1 MITLA
6 VPAWRSD
13 RASEKMSNQEGPT
26 FFDAK
31 LAAVWQFVTRAQ
43 RRQLGIDSQNAAGTL
58 MDFEQTIWQLRVAGA
73 DIVAIDGDQNEVPR
87 KHNEHVQELEQFRY
101 CTEQNLA
108 EITEKLNSLIG
119 YVGGWKP
126 PQALG

>member
-1 MITLA
+1 
-6 VPAWRSD
+6 
-13 RASEKMSNQEGPT
+13 
-26 FFDAK
+26 
-31 LAAVWQFVTRAQ
+31 
-43 RRQLGIDSQNAAGTL
+43 
-58 MDFEQTIWQLRVAGA
+58 MDLEQTIWQLRVAGA

-87 KHNEHVQELEQFRY
+87 KHHEHVQELEQFRY

-126 PQALG
+126 DAARFSHDRTVCKNCGADPRSADGPLAGLPV

>member
-1 MITLA
+1 VITLA
-6 VPAWRSD
+6 VS
-13 RASEKMSNQEGPT
+13 G
-26 FFDAK
+26 
-31 LAAVWQFVTRAQ
+31 LAIGSCFGGNVEPR
-43 RRQLGIDSQNAAGTL
+43 G
-58 MDFEQTIWQLRVAGA
+58 
-73 DIVAIDGDQNEVPR
+73 AIDRDQNEVPR